1 MALRVQDASGRRLRE
16 EDVVAVVFAVEVAV
30 VAEVGAVDVE
40 FERSAFVSTFPRRN
54 LGGYFE
60 ELSHVGRQEAAGRRR
75 GPFRHRYS
83 TMEAKTTFHAT
94 GLNSLAHDR
103 RSTTRSTY

>member
-16 EDVVAVVFAVEVAV
+16 EDVVAVVFAV

-54 LGGYFE
+54 LGDYFKE
-60 ELSHVGRQEAAGRRR
+60 ESHDGRQEAAGRRR
-75 GPFRHRYS
+75 VHS
-83 TMEAKTTFHAT
+83 
-94 GLNSLAHDR
+94 D
-103 RSTTRSTY
+103 TYIQRWKPKQQA